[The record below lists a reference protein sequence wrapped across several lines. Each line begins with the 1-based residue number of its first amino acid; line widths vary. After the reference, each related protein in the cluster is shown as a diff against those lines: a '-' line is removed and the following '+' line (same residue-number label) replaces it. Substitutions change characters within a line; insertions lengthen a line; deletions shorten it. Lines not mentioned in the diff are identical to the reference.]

1 MSRDQHAVARLRTST
16 SPAVI
21 LSCEHASN
29 RLPARYKGLGL
40 DAKTLASHI
49 AWDIGAR
56 RVARA
61 FAREIGCELHE
72 GQWSRLLVDLNRS
85 ARHRKVIAEKSAGTV
100 IPGNVGLTPT
110 EREERLLRY
119 WLPYRTA
126 VESAIEEAIAGRGFC
141 VHLSVHSF
149 APALGGRTRNA
160 DVGILYDPRR
170 RKERELAR
178 SWARDLLA
186 AGVRVRLNYPYRGT
200 ADGLSTALRRR
211 FPASAYAGLELEINQ
226 RLFSGR
232 PSATHITRVTQ
243 TTFLAMVRSKLHAAR

>member
-1 MSRDQHAVARLRTST
+1 MARLR
-16 SPAVI
+16 SPAPLAVV

-29 RLPARYKGLGL
+29 RLPSRYGGLGL
-40 DAKTLASHI
+40 GAKALASHI

-56 RVARA
+56 GVARA
-61 FAREIGCELHE
+61 FARELGCELYE
-72 GQWSRLLVDLNRS
+72 GGWSRLLVDLNRS
-85 ARHRKVIAEKSAGTV
+85 ARHRKLIAEKSAGTV
-100 IPGNVGLTPT
+100 IPGNVGLTRA

-126 VESAIEEAIAGRGFC
+126 VESAIQEAITARGFC

-149 APALGGRTRNA
+149 APALEGRARNA

-170 RKERELAR
+170 RGERELAR
-178 SWARDLLA
+178 NWARDLLA
-186 AGVRVRLNYPYRGT
+186 AGVRARLNYPYRGT
-200 ADGLSTALRRR
+200 ADGLTTALRRR
-211 FPASAYAGLELEINQ
+211 FPASAYAGLELEMNQ

-243 TTFLAMVRSKLHAAR
+243 KTFLAMVRSSLHAAR